1 MCIYLLNKTHQNVK
15 REKYVCSVLLVKCLH
30 VQRKVIIDGYNR
42 LRYLISANIYI
53 YIYSRRV
60 VFPFRHIFTYGF
72 KRVNARV

>member
-1 MCIYLLNKTHQNVK
+1 MCIYLLNKTHQKAK

-53 YIYSRRV
+53 YIVVASSFLFVTYSHMV
-60 VFPFRHIFTYGF
+60 LNV
-72 KRVNARV
+72 